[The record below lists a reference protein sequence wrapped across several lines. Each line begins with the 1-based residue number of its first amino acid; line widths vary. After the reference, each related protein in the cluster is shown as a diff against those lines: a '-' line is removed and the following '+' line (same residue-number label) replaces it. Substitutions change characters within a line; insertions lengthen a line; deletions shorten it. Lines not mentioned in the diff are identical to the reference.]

1 MFPTTGSGEFMR
13 LSEMIVA
20 INSLKWDI
28 ETFKKLKDDDINY
41 YGDVLSE
48 VQNLIIN
55 IDR

>member
-1 MFPTTGSGEFMR
+1 MR

-20 INSLKWDI
+20 IISLKWDI

-55 IDR
+55 MDR

>member
-1 MFPTTGSGEFMR
+1 MMSPMMEIGKMR

-41 YGDVLSE
+41 YGEMLSE

>member
-1 MFPTTGSGEFMR
+1 MR

-28 ETFKKLKDDDINY
+28 ENFKKKYNLILTDDDINY
-41 YGDVLSE
+41 YDDVLSE

-55 IDR
+55 MDR

>member
-1 MFPTTGSGEFMR
+1 MR

-28 ETFKKLKDDDINY
+28 ETFKKFKDDDINY
-41 YGDVLSE
+41 YGEMLSE

-55 IDR
+55 LDR

>member
-1 MFPTTGSGEFMR
+1 MR

-28 ETFKKLKDDDINY
+28 ETFNNLKDDDINY
-41 YGDVLSE
+41 YGEMLSE